1 MKVWIMRHGDAP
13 YIDGE
18 RQLSEQGKQ
27 DVAHMSLRLAQVLRE
42 ANLELELMLAS
53 PYLRAQQTADIVEQT
68 LNDAKVSPFVRE
80 QEPLLRS
87 ESDPAMTASY
97 VQALPQSTILLVS
110 HMPLVANLLA
120 SWVPQQGRYF
130 ATSAIAEL
138 EIDDDRAKLLEFYQP
153 D

>member
-18 RQLSEQGKQ
+18 RQLSELGKQ
-27 DVAHMSLRLAQVLRE
+27 DVAQMAQRLAERFKEQ
-42 ANLELELMLAS
+42 NLELEIMLAS
-53 PYLRAQQTADIVEQT
+53 PYLRAQQTADIVEQE
-68 LNDAKVSPFVRE
+68 LMDAKVRPFLTE

-97 VQALPQSTILLVS
+97 VEALPQSTILLVS

-120 SWVPQQGRYF
+120 TWLPQQGRYF
-130 ATSAIAEL
+130 PTSAIAEL
-138 EIDDDRAKLLEFYQP
+138 EFAGGKPKLTNFFEP
-153 D
+153 G

>member
-18 RQLSEQGKQ
+18 RQLSESGKQ
-27 DVAHMSLRLAQVLRE
+27 DVAQMSQRLADILKQQE
-42 ANLELELMLAS
+42 LELELMLAS
-53 PYLRAQQTADIVEQT
+53 PYLRAQQTADIVEQE
-68 LNDAKVSPFVRE
+68 LMNAKVRPFLRE

-97 VQALPQSTILLVS
+97 VEALPQSTILLVS

-120 SWVPQQGRYF
+120 SWLPHQGRYF
-130 ATSAIAEL
+130 PTSAIAE
-138 EIDDDRAKLLEFYQP
+138 IDFEGDKPNLSSFYEPQ
-153 D
+153 

>member
-18 RQLSEQGKQ
+18 RQLSELGKQ
-27 DVAHMSLRLAQVLRE
+27 DVVKMAQRLAERLKEQ
-42 ANLELELMLAS
+42 NLELEIMLAS
-53 PYLRAQQTADIVEQT
+53 PYLRAQQTADIVEHE
-68 LNDAKVSPFVRE
+68 LMEAKVRPFLRE

-97 VQALPQSTILLVS
+97 VEALPQSTILLVS

-120 SWVPQQGRYF
+120 TWLPQQGRYF
-130 ATSAIAEL
+130 PTSAIAEL
-138 EIDDDRAKLLEFYQP
+138 EFVAGKPKLTNFFEPQ
-153 D
+153 